1 MVCNS
6 YFKIDAAAWAE
17 NGVELLLKVERKA
30 KFFQE
35 GIFLKSIPDL
45 LLISQEDESKT
56 IQILANTYLGKEIRS
71 GKEIWL

>member
-6 YFKIDAAAWAE
+6 YFKIDAAAWAQ

-56 IQILANTYLGKEIRS
+56 K
-71 GKEIWL
+71 

>member
-6 YFKIDAAAWAE
+6 YFKIDAAAWAQ

-35 GIFLKSIPDL
+35 GIFLKPIPDL